1 MESRGLLLPRKLAR
15 MGSIREDDARVHVCI
30 HACSFLSV
38 HSLILSLSLSL
49 LLDEHGPH
57 DGEEDEADAVGDRV
71 PHLLLRKV
79 TRVVQANW

>member
-1 MESRGLLLPRKLAR
+1 MHT
-15 MGSIREDDARVHVCI
+15 RVFI
-30 HACSFLSV
+30 SLRSV
-38 HSLILSLSLSL
+38 SLSLSL